1 LSDFSGVIPK
11 FASPTLH
18 QRILK
23 SGVDLLLRINAT
35 LGVTEQPS
43 CRDLVNSIIDRARII
58 GMATNP

>member
-1 LSDFSGVIPK
+1 M
-11 FASPTLH
+11 H

-23 SGVDLLLRINAT
+23 SGVDLLLCINAT

-43 CRDLVNSIIDRARII
+43 CLDLVNSIMDRARII

>member
-1 LSDFSGVIPK
+1 
-11 FASPTLH
+11 
-18 QRILK
+18 
-23 SGVDLLLRINAT
+23 LLLRINAT